1 MLREAGPQASST
13 AGDRTKGARLGM
25 SFPSIG
31 RVVDQLGTDDFH
43 RTLRA
48 ALYEITGFNSCLIL
62 AFSSVDAPVVLEHC
76 STIQPDR
83 FRRCYM
89 KQAYRLDPFYMA
101 AVQGKDIG
109 VSRCNE
115 IFEADFTSSD
125 YHNLYYKDVPLVDE
139 IGILCPVTD
148 QQTIHISLGRCIGSQ
163 RFDASV
169 LENLHAA
176 EPLLASLVRKQA
188 LLRPDL
194 CQHDVASR
202 VPPGRADDVDTSWL
216 RRFNATRREVEVAA
230 LVLRGHTNGSI
241 ACVLGISEDT
251 VKVHRKRLYGKL
263 NISSQAELFMRYMQ
277 NRPANDPDAPI
288 PALSRL
294 RRGH

>member
-1 MLREAGPQASST
+1 MLTDAGQQASLT
-13 AGDRTKGARLGM
+13 AADRAEGAKLGM
-25 SFPSIG
+25 SFHSIG
-31 RVVDQLGTDDFH
+31 RVVDKLGTDDFH

-48 ALYEITGFNSCLIL
+48 ALYEITGFNSCVIL
-62 AFSSVDAPVVLEHC
+62 AFSSVDAPVVLERC

-83 FRRCYM
+83 FRHCYM
-89 KQAYRLDPFYMA
+89 QQAYRLDPFYMA
-101 AVQGKDIG
+101 AVQRMDIG

-115 IFEADFTSSD
+115 IFDYDFAASD
-125 YHNLYYKDVPLVDE
+125 YHKLYYKDVPLIDE

-148 QQTIHISLGRCIGSQ
+148 QRTIHISLGRCDGSQ
-163 RFDASV
+163 RFDPSV

-194 CQHDVASR
+194 CQRAA
-202 VPPGRADDVDTSWL
+202 PPSQTARAEAVDTSWL
-216 RRFNATRREVEVAA
+216 RRFNATRREVEVAT

-263 NISSQAELFMRYMQ
+263 NISSQAELFMSYME
-277 NRPANDPDAPI
+277 NRTDEDPDAPM
-288 PALSRL
+288 PAACHLL
-294 RRGH
+294 LGH